1 MFQVETNGPEPRG
14 RKIGDRRKAVVR
26 SRDGEPCQAC
36 WREEGS
42 QLDFSLEQV
51 GKDGIKDQG
60 S

>member
-1 MFQVETNGPEPRG
+1 MPGMR
-14 RKIGDRRKAVVR
+14 
-26 SRDGEPCQAC
+26 
-36 WREEGS
+36 REEDS